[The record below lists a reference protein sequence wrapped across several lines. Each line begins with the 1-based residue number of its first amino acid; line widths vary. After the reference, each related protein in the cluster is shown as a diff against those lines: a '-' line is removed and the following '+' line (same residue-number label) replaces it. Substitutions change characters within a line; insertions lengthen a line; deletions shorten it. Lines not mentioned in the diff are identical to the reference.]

1 MFGTHG
7 TIGHKLR
14 FRLAL
19 PCAAAFFLAADPNL
33 PTAEAAGWMFEP
45 SYYSHE
51 LPPEVAAEHPRP
63 VSRSAYRRAW
73 AATQPGA
80 AIRGAWRFNRVQMR
94 SGNSVDTL
102 IIREDWFNERP

>member
-1 MFGTHG
+1 MWSIQANRKSRPARRHA
-7 TIGHKLR
+7 L
-14 FRLAL
+14 LAVVACTAFASTL
-19 PCAAAFFLAADPNL
+19 PAS
-33 PTAEAAGWMFEP
+33 AAGWMFEP
-45 SYYSHE
+45 SYYSHD

-80 AIRGAWRFNRVQMR
+80 AIRGAWRYNRVQVR